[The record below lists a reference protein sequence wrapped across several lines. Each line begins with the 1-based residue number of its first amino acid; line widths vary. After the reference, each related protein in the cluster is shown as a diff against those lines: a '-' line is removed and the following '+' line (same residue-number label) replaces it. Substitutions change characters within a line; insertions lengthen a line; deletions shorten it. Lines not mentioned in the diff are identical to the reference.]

1 MKQNYSK
8 PVLYNFRVNIIIRI
22 AILLVLLAG
31 GIASFQGTVNL
42 PVLLIFV
49 LFIITVFNLF
59 YYVDQTNRDLVNF
72 LASIKFNDYTTTA
85 SAAHRGKSF
94 GQLYDGFNLINR
106 KFQEVRAEKEANH
119 QFLQTVVEHIN
130 TGLLC
135 YNEEE
140 EIVLMNKSLQSL
152 LHKSYLINLE
162 GLKTVDEKLCTTIRE
177 LPSGERTLIKL
188 IIDNKLLQLAIQ
200 STELTLNKKR
210 LRLVSVQNIQSELEA
225 QELDAWQKLIRI
237 LTHEIMNSVAPIS
250 SLSSTLKDIIGDKS
264 ELDPDALK
272 MVRHSLGV
280 IQKRSEG
287 LMAFTDTYREL
298 TRIPLPKFQLV
309 DGKDLL
315 EEAETLFDARIKK
328 EGIRLQLHIPPSEV
342 QFQGDPHLLEQV
354 LINLIKNAIDVL
366 EDQEN
371 GTINVHLQKNTS
383 GKVSIQVIDNGPGIP
398 PEKLDQIFVP
408 FYTTKEA
415 GSGIGLSLSR
425 QIMRQHK
432 GSLDVQSVE
441 GQGTAFVMTI

>member
-1 MKQNYSK
+1 M
-8 PVLYNFRVNIIIRI
+8 LYNFRINIVIRLVIIF
-22 AILLVLLAG
+22 L
-31 GIASFQGTVNL
+31 
-42 PVLLIFV
+42 LLISVITVFEKDELQMLPIFLILVV
-49 LFIITVFNLF
+49 LVITVFNLF
-59 YYVDQTNRDLVNF
+59 YYVDQTNRDLSNF
-72 LASIKFNDYTTTA
+72 LSSIKFNDYTTTA
-85 SAAHRGKSF
+85 SAAHRGRSF

-130 TGLLC
+130 IGLLC

-140 EIVLMNKSLQSL
+140 EVILMNKSLQSL

-162 GLKTVDEKLCTTIRE
+162 GLRAVDDKLFETIRA
-177 LPSGERTLIKL
+177 LPSGERTLTKV

-200 STELTLNKKR
+200 STELTLNKNR
-210 LRLVSVQNIQSELEA
+210 LRLVSFQNIQSELDA
-225 QELDAWQKLIRI
+225 QELVAWQKLIRI

-250 SLSSTLKDIIGDKS
+250 SLSSTLKDIVGEKS

-298 TRIPLPKFQLV
+298 TRIPPPKFQLV
-309 DGKDLL
+309 DGEELLL
-315 EEAETLFDARIKK
+315 ETETLFKARID
-328 EGIRLQLHIPPSEV
+328 RQQLHFQIHTPPSPV
-342 QFQGDPHLLEQV
+342 HFQADPNLLEQV
-354 LINLIKNAIDVL
+354 LINLIKNAMDAL
-366 EDQEN
+366 EGQEDAA
-371 GTINVHLQKNTS
+371 INVHLQKNAT
-383 GKVSIQVIDNGPGIP
+383 GKVVIQVADNGPGIP

-408 FYTTKEA
+408 FYTTKES

-425 QIMRQHK
+425 QIMRLHK
-432 GSLDVQSVE
+432 GSLEVQSVL
-441 GQGTAFVMTI
+441 GQGSVFSLTI